1 MRKKNL
7 LIKATTAIIAAS
19 ILLLAPLS
27 VQASDGGYTYN
38 YDWWGDVQES
48 PDLYSVCRV
57 FTSSELGLDVKLK
70 NPQGLFV
77 EGNFIYI
84 CDSGNNR
91 IIKVERVSPEK
102 LEVVDIIDS
111 FKGAEPS
118 TFSNP
123 TDLAIS
129 EDGNIFIADQGN
141 GRILKLDKDLNYIME
156 FIKPTDNTLDPSL
169 VFAPNKLTVDTAERV
184 YCIASGINKGLVKY
198 ENDGTFS
205 GFVGATPVKFDWTDY
220 LWKKFASQEQRA
232 KMESFVPTEYE
243 NIYMDQEGFIYATMP
258 LKTDN
263 DSRVADDENAV
274 RKLNLMG
281 NDILVHNGAWGV
293 QGDLY
298 KGSGGGYEGP
308 SVFADVTVLDNDIY
322 ACLDQ
327 NRGRVFGYDDQGRL
341 VFAFGGNG
349 NMDGYFRRPS
359 AIEHYGHELYVLDSI
374 DCSITAFVPTQFGD
388 LVYTAIEEFDKG
400 HYEESGDAWQEVMN
414 QNGNYDLAY
423 IGIGRALLRQ
433 ERYHESMKYFE
444 LKYDADNYSK
454 AFKQYRKEW
463 VEENIAIIVI
473 VILALFLIP
482 LGIGKFKALKYEIDT
497 ADIFNI

>member
-118 TFSNP
+118 TFNNP